1 MFLRYSM
8 GFVAMPGGFGTLDE
22 LTEAITLM
30 QTHKLVRFP
39 IVLVGKDY
47 WEGML
52 QWIKTTVLSEKNIS
66 PDDLDLFTIA
76 DTAAEVVKFINDFYT
91 LYELK
96 PNF

>member
-8 GFVAMPGGFGTLDE
+8 GFVAMPGGFGTMDE
-22 LTEAITLM
+22 LTEAITM
-30 QTHKLVRFP
+30 IQTQKLARFP

-47 WEGML
+47 WAGMID
-52 QWIKTTVLSEKNIS
+52 WIKTTVLDEKNIS
-66 PDDLDLFTIA
+66 QEDLGVFTVA
-76 DTAAEVVKFINDFYT
+76 DTAAEAVKFINDFYT